1 MKSGENKK
9 IDFGNWVSVKFIV
22 VPTVLGLLCLGAG
35 IWIHWL
41 FFIGVALFGVI
52 AGYFA
57 AARHIFSA
65 SGRNLKD
72 RVQDLVVEHLQWDG
86 KGKVLDIGCGN
97 APLTIKIAQQ
107 YPEAEIIGLD
117 YWGKGWDYSEQMCR
131 QNAQLSGVNGRVS
144 FKQGSATALPFED
157 ASFDL
162 VVSNLVFHEVK
173 DAADK
178 RDSIREALRVL
189 KPGGVFV
196 LQDLFLLRE
205 YYGTPEEL
213 VEIVRGWGT
222 SNVEL
227 VHTCD
232 SAFIPKLVKLPFMV
246 GTLALLRGVKS
257 LPA

>member
-1 MKSGENKK
+1 MKSGENLK
-9 IDFGNWVSVKFIV
+9 IDFGNWVPVKMIV
-22 VPTVLGLLCLGAG
+22 IPAVLGLLCLGAG

-41 FFIGVALFGVI
+41 FFIGTAFFGVI

-57 AARHIFSA
+57 AARHVFSV
-65 SGRNLKD
+65 GGTNLKD
-72 RVQDLVVEHLQWDG
+72 RIQDLVVDHIEWDG

-97 APLTIKIAQQ
+97 APLTIKVAQH
-107 YPEAEIIGLD
+107 YPQAEIIGLD

-144 FKQGSATALPFED
+144 FRQGSATALPFDD
-157 ASFDL
+157 ASFD
-162 VVSNLVFHEVK
+162 VVLSNLTFHEVK

-196 LQDLFLLRE
+196 LQDLFLLRP
-205 YYGTPEEL
+205 YYGTPQEL
-213 VEIVRGWGT
+213 VETVRSWGM
-222 SNVEL
+222 SKVEFIR
-227 VHTCD
+227 TCD
-232 SAFIPKLVKLPFMV
+232 EPFIPRFVKLPFMV
-246 GTLALLRGVKS
+246 GTLALLRGVKN